1 MSSRN
6 QRKVRE
12 GIVVSKKTDKT
23 AIVALE
29 RLIEHPRYKKT
40 MRRTKRVAV
49 HDPEN
54 QCGEGDVVRIM
65 ETRPLSATKRWRFIA
80 TIRKAIKV

>member
-23 AIVALE
+23 AVVALE

-80 TIRKAIKV
+80 TVRKAVKV